1 MIRRWS
7 IVRSKGNPP
16 RERRRRDGHSL
27 CGIERLDG
35 IQDRSRECRGLLLA
49 SALEGKGHTPSGR
62 MDRERERA
70 ARGREFAS
78 CIYVRAQRTGGRRRQ
93 ADEDGRQCDDD
104 AEAGKARR
112 VIEKKERAYCGQF
125 PPRTKDDGSWAR
137 QATGTGTVEWRSASV
152 GMLS

>member
-1 MIRRWS
+1 MHY
-7 IVRSKGNPP
+7 VFM
-16 RERRRRDGHSL
+16 
-27 CGIERLDG
+27 CA
-35 IQDRSRECRGLLLA
+35 Q
-49 SALEGKGHTPSGR
+49 
-62 MDRERERA
+62 
-70 ARGREFAS
+70 RGRAGDAE
-78 CIYVRAQRTGGRRRQ
+78 VRAE
-93 ADEDGRQCDDD
+93 ANEDGRQCDDD